1 MKPGVGLCVS
11 EHEAEAPRKSS
22 KKEEQAWEKNPVHD
36 QLSDKT
42 YVHIMTSITLKAGWQ
57 MQQIGQMAPKEIEMT
72 V

>member
-1 MKPGVGLCVS
+1 MG
-11 EHEAEAPRKSS
+11 
-22 KKEEQAWEKNPVHD
+22 KNPVRD